1 MNGILLVNKEAGYTS
16 RDIVNIVSKKS
27 GINKIGHTGTL
38 DPIATGVL
46 VLCIGEA
53 TKIVE
58 VITSYDKEYIAKII
72 LGIKTDTFDITGKVL
87 EETTVDVSDEEIL
100 NVISSMLGE
109 YEQQVPIY
117 SAVKVKGKRLYEYA
131 RSNEKVELPKRVV
144 DIKKIELIS
153 PIKRENG
160 KVIFDIKCTVSKG
173 TYIRSLINDIA
184 QKLSTIGCMASLIRT
199 RQGEYKI
206 EDSYSIKDIENGKF
220 NIIDLRTALKDKFT
234 VKVDKELERCI
245 KNGKILDNIYCQDEI
260 LFVSETDDILAL
272 YKKYEKDQKK
282 IKPWKMFKWIL
293 LKKIFILIA

>member
-282 IKPWKMFKWIL
+282 IKPWKMFK
-293 LKKIFILIA
+293 